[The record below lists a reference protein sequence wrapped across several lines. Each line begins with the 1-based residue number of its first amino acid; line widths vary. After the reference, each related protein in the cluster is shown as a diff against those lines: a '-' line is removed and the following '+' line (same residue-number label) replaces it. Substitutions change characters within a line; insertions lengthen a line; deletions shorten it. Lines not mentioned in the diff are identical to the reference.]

1 MFKMIF
7 LILGLAVGFGGGVYW
22 AHHNP
27 DAAAKL
33 SAEEEKKFLEAQL
46 AITEKI
52 QTKLDQLSNKSSS
65 GGKTGSGFLSA
76 SQAGG
81 ATAASG
87 AGGGVAT
94 AASAA
99 CATTA
104 PASAGWGA
112 SPVSARRPSAR
123 PNGGM

>member
-7 LILGLAVGFGGGVYW
+7 LILGLAIGFGGGVYW

-52 QTKLDQLSNKSSS
+52 QSKLDQLSNKTN
-65 GGKTGSGFLSA
+65 GGKTSGAGFLSA

-81 ATAASG
+81 ATASDVNELKSDAQKQQ
-87 AGGGVAT
+87 AEL
-94 AASAA
+94 
-99 CATTA
+99 
-104 PASAGWGA
+104 
-112 SPVSARRPSAR
+112 RNRL
-123 PNGGM
+123 NQLK